1 MDSMQTP
8 EPVPGTTR
16 VAVSYPIS
24 AIVPH
29 SGKMSLL
36 DRAIDGEAEGLSCEV
51 TIQEGGLFYAHGGVD
66 GWVGIEYMAQTVA
79 AWAGWRARLRG
90 EEPRIGF
97 LLGSRRY
104 TCLRPR
110 FALGD
115 ILRVDVHRQFQADN
129 GLGQFDCQIQI
140 HGDTVASASL
150 TVFEPTDAKEFLR
163 GDARG

>member
-1 MDSMQTP
+1 MHSTP
-8 EPVPGTTR
+8 APTPSAAR
-16 VAVSYPIS
+16 APVSYPIS

-51 TIQEGGLFYAHGGVD
+51 TIRADGLFFSDGGVD

-90 EEPRIGF
+90 ETPKIGF

-104 TCLRPR
+104 TCSRPR
-110 FALGD
+110 FVLGET
-115 ILRVDVHRQFQADN
+115 LRVDVHRQFQADN
-129 GLGQFDCQIQI
+129 GLGQFDCQI
-140 HGDTVASASL
+140 HVDGHTVASASL
-150 TVFEPTDAKEFLR
+150 TVFEPSDANEFLMGNGR
-163 GDARG
+163 E